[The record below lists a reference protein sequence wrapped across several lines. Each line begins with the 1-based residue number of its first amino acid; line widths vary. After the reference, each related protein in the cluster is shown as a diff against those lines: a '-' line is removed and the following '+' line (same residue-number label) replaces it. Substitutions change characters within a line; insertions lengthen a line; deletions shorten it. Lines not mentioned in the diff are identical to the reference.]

1 MEVKTF
7 TVKEVSKILNVG
19 ESTVRELINQGKL
32 KKLNINKP
40 IRIAQSAINELLGVE
55 VQKPLTNNSMDII
68 LKKKDILDLISTIT
82 NVQNMTNE
90 LLILL
95 QNKLK

>member
-1 MEVKTF
+1 MESKTF
-7 TVKEVSKILNVG
+7 TVKEVAKILNVG

-40 IRIAQSAINELLGVE
+40 IRISQSAIDELLGFE
-55 VQKPLTNNSMDII
+55 IQKPQISNSMDIV
-68 LKKKDILDLISTIT
+68 LKKKDVLDLICTVT
-82 NVQNMTNE
+82 NVQNMTNQ
-90 LLILL
+90 ILSML